1 MKTTEEYT
9 LFYSINILFKK
20 CTKLNRLC
28 LGTYPFVMNYKWN
41 LGRDK
46 QNIKV
51 ISRVKKGNAIKKEA
65 QRALHLLAT
74 YAS

>member
-1 MKTTEEYT
+1 M
-9 LFYSINILFKK
+9 
-20 CTKLNRLC
+20 
-28 LGTYPFVMNYKWN
+28 MNYKWN